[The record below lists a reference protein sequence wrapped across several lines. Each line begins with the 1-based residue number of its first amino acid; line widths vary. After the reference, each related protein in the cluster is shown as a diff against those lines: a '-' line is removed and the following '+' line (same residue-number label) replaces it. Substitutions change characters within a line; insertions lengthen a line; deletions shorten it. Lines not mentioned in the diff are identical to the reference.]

1 MAQIELRNVT
11 KSFGKSAVIKGIS
24 LVVPDGAFLV
34 IVGPSGCGKS
44 TVLRLIAG
52 LEEVSGGEILI
63 GDKDVAKLEPK
74 DRDVAMVFQTYAL
87 YPHMNV
93 RDNMRYGMR
102 VRGLPKEEQER
113 RLQIAA
119 GMLGLSDLLDRTPR
133 QLSGGQRQ
141 RVAMGRAIVREPS
154 VFLFDEPL
162 SNLDASLRSQM
173 RVELRRLHERLG
185 TTSIYV
191 THDQVEAMTLAQRIL
206 VMNKGNVE
214 QFGTPDDLYLRP
226 ETVFVARFIG
236 SPNMNVFRAAVKD
249 GLLALPDGKT
259 LPHAPAPDIAL
270 DRVSGEALLGV
281 RPEDLL
287 PAAEEGPDAIACRV
301 ELTEALG
308 ADTLAHCSLLHR
320 EEGMRTGYSTLL
332 IARLEGS
339 LRPKPGDPLVLSI
352 RPGKAHL
359 FDAGTERRLI

>member
-1 MAQIELRNVT
+1 MAGIELRKVIKN
-11 KSFGKSAVIKGIS
+11 FGKTPVIKGIS
-24 LVVPDGAFLV
+24 QSVPDGTFLV

-52 LEEVSGGEILI
+52 LEEVSSGEIFI
-63 GDKDVAKLEPK
+63 GERDVARLEPK
-74 DRDVAMVFQTYAL
+74 DRDVAMVFQNYAL
-87 YPHMNV
+87 YPHMSV
-93 RDNMRYGMR
+93 RENICYGLK

-113 RLQIAA
+113 RLAVAA
-119 GMLGLSDLLDRTPR
+119 DMLGLSDYLDRSPR

-141 RVAMGRAIVREPS
+141 RVAMGRAIVREAA

-162 SNLDASLRSQM
+162 SNLDASLRNQM

-206 VMNKGNVE
+206 VMNQGQVE
-214 QFGTPDDLYLRP
+214 QYGTPDELYLFP
-226 ETVFVARFIG
+226 ATVFTARFIG
-236 SPNMNVFRAAVKD
+236 SPHMNMLRAALVQ
-249 GLLALPDGKT
+249 GRLQLPGGSFLSLAPT
-259 LPHAPAPDIAL
+259 PALAGHGGD
-270 DRVSGEALLGV
+270 VLLGV

-287 PAAEEGPDAIACRV
+287 PTGENAPETLNCRV
-301 ELTEALG
+301 ELVEALG
-308 ADTLAHCSLLHR
+308 ADTLVHCSLPS
-320 EEGMRTGYSTLL
+320 EAEGGRSQELV

-339 LRPKPGDPLVLSI
+339 SRPRPGEIIPLCI

-359 FDAGTERRLI
+359 FDPTTGKRLGARL